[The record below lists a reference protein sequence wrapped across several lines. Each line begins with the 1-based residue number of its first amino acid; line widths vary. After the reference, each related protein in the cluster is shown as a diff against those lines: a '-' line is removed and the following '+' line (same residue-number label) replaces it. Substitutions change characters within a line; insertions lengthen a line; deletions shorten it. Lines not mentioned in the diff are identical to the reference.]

1 MAGTTQRQTDLKAV
15 KEYFNTPERPMTLP
29 DMKAEWV
36 KGGLT
41 DQDRAEI
48 AEGIG
53 DGSLT
58 YPDRKVADLE
68 PAA

>member
-1 MAGTTQRQTDLKAV
+1 MAAAAKPAGV
-15 KEYFNTPERPMTLP
+15 KEIKEFFGTDERPMGLAE
-29 DMKAEWV
+29 MKAEWV

-48 AEGIG
+48 AQGIG

>member
-1 MAGTTQRQTDLKAV
+1 MAAAAKPAGV
-15 KEYFNTPERPMTLP
+15 KEIKEFFGTDERPMGLAE
-29 DMKAEWV
+29 MKAEWV

-48 AEGIG
+48 AHGIG